1 MPHPVPDTPLPPE
14 ALLFCRAFLP
24 PQNSRPAV
32 SETMRDLFR
41 SHRSGNQTA
50 AERILPELF
59 GARQHRSKALRHR
72 NVVQRKT
79 CFRQLNQFRCTVDFS
94 GVQCICQIR
103 PGAEIVNSIRYCF
116 LLSRVQMK
124 NRRTPAFLPGCSPVL
139 PFHRIKSLSVFMPLS
154 ALFPHCCTPSRKTAP
169 AN

>member
-1 MPHPVPDTPLPPE
+1 MIFKIPDVLS
-14 ALLFCRAFLP
+14 LLFMQFYRRIERLNDIILIYLP
-24 PQNSRPAV
+24 K
-32 SETMRDLFR
+32 F
-41 SHRSGNQTA
+41 
-50 AERILPELF
+50 
-59 GARQHRSKALRHR
+59 KALRHR